1 MADGKHIHT
10 QTKEEI
16 MSNSKSAIINRIDQL
31 SDSDEMFQS
40 MMEMVF
46 GFAEPIVSAIT
57 EQIVYASRHIEGAF
71 NPMAVAS

>member
-1 MADGKHIHT
+1 M
-10 QTKEEI
+10 
-16 MSNSKSAIINRIDQL
+16 NKSAIINRIDTL
-31 SDSDEMFQS
+31 SDSDEMFMS

-57 EQIVYASRHIEGAF
+57 EQIVYASQHIEGAF